1 MPDGEHDPAGL
12 SPGARGAKLDAG
24 KPPVLRGVVQHFPR
38 AVLAVAEVTA
48 YGARKYNWH
57 GWRHV
62 PKGIER
68 YGDALGRHLVEEEIE
83 GPIDSGSGLLHA
95 AHAAWNALAR
105 LELLLACEEEKSG
118 DPALAPGTD

>member
-12 SPGARGAKLDAG
+12 SPGAPGAKLDAG

-48 YGARKYNWH
+48 YGARKYNWL

-62 PKGIER
+62 PNGIER
-68 YGDALGRHLVEEEIE
+68 YADALGRHLVEEGID
-83 GPIDSGSGLLHA
+83 GPIDPGSGLLHA

-105 LELLLACEEEKSG
+105 LELLLTQEEGKSG
-118 DPALAPGTD
+118 DAPTAPGTD